1 MSGTQGAMMTTMRA
15 AASTTIRCCASS
27 NQQKSTSSSSS
38 SRRIPKSSSN
48 NVSNEAGKDALPSSR
63 ATATAAVSSV
73 AALSSAGPALADGLS
88 DFQVPDM
95 SSAMA
100 EMPKV
105 DFSGFASKLKDIK
118 VPEIDMSAFDELK
131 EKASSALDDAT
142 SALDDFD
149 PNALQAQL
157 QSKVSEI
164 QSTPAPVTVPS
175 IPKPSVSVTI
185 ETPSASVE
193 MPAMPAMPAM
203 PEMPAMP
210 AMPEMPAMP
219 AMPVLPEMPAMPE
232 LPELPP
238 LPDLPSVEDVMASFT
253 SVIDSVPVPED
264 LQPLVAAIKQNPDT
278 GVALL
283 AFIFGSPVL
292 LAVLGAALRG
302 YDGDV
307 RPKACYESLEKNGN
321 AKIIDTRSEEAIRNE
336 GVPDLRGSARNKGEI
351 VRVVKLNEKERRQTR
366 GARQIELTIAA
377 EKVKK
382 LSSIGSKLYFIGPDA
397 KDLAKTVK
405 SETFARKCYT
415 ISGGFEG
422 YRSSGLKLRKG
433 GYKKNVAEVAAEEA
447 SEIGSRATRA
457 VQSSVGSVSTTVK
470 TADDSMKVV
479 YGLLALGVV
488 VGAIEYEK
496 TLQFIGVVGI
506 ELSLLNA
513 FLSYENPLDAISAFG
528 NFVSPV
534 TQPITNAIG
543 AKAGEVANEAVSIAS
558 EKVKESVSEI
568 SVPEVDLDQIPGG
581 SGLKRSLEKRGAAKQ
596 SAVEENKNKNT

>member
-1 MSGTQGAMMTTMRA
+1 MMTTMR
-15 AASTTIRCCASS
+15 ASTTIRCCASS

-48 NVSNEAGKDALPSSR
+48 NISNEAGKDALPSSR

-118 VPEIDMSAFDELK
+118 VPEIDTSAFDELK

-175 IPKPSVSVTI
+175 VPKPSVSVTI

-203 PEMPAMP
+203 PEMPAMS
-210 AMPEMPAMP
+210 E
-219 AMPVLPEMPAMPE
+219 MPVLPEMPAMPE

-307 RPKACYESLEKNGN
+307 SPKACYESLEKNGN

-506 ELSLLNA
+506 ELTLLNA

-596 SAVEENKNKNT
+596 SAVEEDE

>member
-1 MSGTQGAMMTTMRA
+1 MMTTMR
-15 AASTTIRCCASS
+15 ASTTIRCCASS

-38 SRRIPKSSSN
+38 SRRIPKSLSN
-48 NVSNEAGKDALPSSR
+48 NISNEAGKDALPSSR

-118 VPEIDMSAFDELK
+118 VPEIDTSAFDELK

-210 AMPEMPAMP
+210 AMPAMPEMPAMSE
-219 AMPVLPEMPAMPE
+219 MPVLPEMPAMPE

-506 ELSLLNA
+506 ELTLLNA

-581 SGLKRSLEKRGAAKQ
+581 SGLKRSLEKRGASKQ
-596 SAVEENKNKNT
+596 SAVEEDE

>member
-1 MSGTQGAMMTTMRA
+1 MMTTMRA
-15 AASTTIRCCASS
+15 AASTTTIRCCSSS

-48 NVSNEAGKDALPSSR
+48 NISNEAGKDALPLSC

-118 VPEIDMSAFDELK
+118 VPEIDTSAFDELK
-131 EKASSALDDAT
+131 EKASSALADAT

-164 QSTPAPVTVPS
+164 QSTPVPVTVPS

-193 MPAMPAMPAM
+193 MPAMPAMP
-203 PEMPAMP
+203 EMPAMP
-210 AMPEMPAMP
+210 AMPEMPAMSK
-219 AMPVLPEMPAMPE
+219 MPVLPEMPAMPE

-397 KDLAKTVK
+397 KDLAKMVK

-506 ELSLLNA
+506 ELTLLNA

-568 SVPEVDLDQIPGG
+568 SVPDVDLDKIPGG

-596 SAVEENKNKNT
+596 SAVEEDE

>member
-1 MSGTQGAMMTTMRA
+1 MSGTQMMTTMRA
-15 AASTTIRCCASS
+15 AASTTTIRCSASS

-48 NVSNEAGKDALPSSR
+48 NISNEAGKDVLPSSR

-100 EMPKV
+100 GMPKV

-118 VPEIDMSAFDELK
+118 VPEIDTSAFDELK

-185 ETPSASVE
+185 ETPSAS
-193 MPAMPAMPAM
+193 
-203 PEMPAMP
+203 
-210 AMPEMPAMP
+210 
-219 AMPVLPEMPAMPE
+219 

-253 SVIDSVPVPED
+253 SVVDSVPVPED

-506 ELSLLNA
+506 ELTLLNA

-568 SVPEVDLDQIPGG
+568 SVPDVDLDQIPGG

-596 SAVEENKNKNT
+596 SAVEEDE

>member
-48 NVSNEAGKDALPSSR
+48 NISNEAGKDALPSSR

-193 MPAMPAMPAM
+193 MPA
-203 PEMPAMP
+203 
-210 AMPEMPAMP
+210 MPAMP

>member
-1 MSGTQGAMMTTMRA
+1 MMTTMR
-15 AASTTIRCCASS
+15 ASTTIRCCASS

-48 NVSNEAGKDALPSSR
+48 NISNEAGKDALPSSR

-118 VPEIDMSAFDELK
+118 VPEIDTSAFDELK

-175 IPKPSVSVTI
+175 IPEPSVSVTI

-210 AMPEMPAMP
+210 AMPAMPEMPAMSE
-219 AMPVLPEMPAMPE
+219 MPVLPEMPAMPE

-321 AKIIDTRSEEAIRNE
+321 AKILDTRSEEAIRNE

-506 ELSLLNA
+506 ELTLLNA

-581 SGLKRSLEKRGAAKQ
+581 SGLKRSLEKRGASKQ
-596 SAVEENKNKNT
+596 SAVEEDE

>member
-1 MSGTQGAMMTTMRA
+1 MMTTMR
-15 AASTTIRCCASS
+15 ASTTIRCCASS

-48 NVSNEAGKDALPSSR
+48 NISNEAGKDALPSSR

-118 VPEIDMSAFDELK
+118 VPEIDTSAFDELK

-203 PEMPAMP
+203 PEMPAMS
-210 AMPEMPAMP
+210 E
-219 AMPVLPEMPAMPE
+219 MPVLPEMPAMPE

-447 SEIGSRATRA
+447 AEIGSRATRA

-506 ELSLLNA
+506 ELTLLNA

-581 SGLKRSLEKRGAAKQ
+581 SGLKRSLEKRGASKQ
-596 SAVEENKNKNT
+596 SAVEEDE

>member
-1 MSGTQGAMMTTMRA
+1 MMTTMR
-15 AASTTIRCCASS
+15 ASTTIRCCASS

-48 NVSNEAGKDALPSSR
+48 NISNEAGKDALPSSR

-118 VPEIDMSAFDELK
+118 VPEIDTSAFDELK

-203 PEMPAMP
+203 PEMPAMS
-210 AMPEMPAMP
+210 E
-219 AMPVLPEMPAMPE
+219 MPVLPEMPAMPE

-506 ELSLLNA
+506 ELTLLNA

-581 SGLKRSLEKRGAAKQ
+581 SGLKRSLEKRGASEQ
-596 SAVEENKNKNT
+596 SAVEEDE

>member
-1 MSGTQGAMMTTMRA
+1 MMTTMR
-15 AASTTIRCCASS
+15 ASTTIRCCASS

-48 NVSNEAGKDALPSSR
+48 NISNEAGKDALPSSR

-118 VPEIDMSAFDELK
+118 VPEIDTSAFDELK

-193 MPAMPAMPAM
+193 MPAIPALPGMPAM
-203 PEMPAMP
+203 PEMPAMS
-210 AMPEMPAMP
+210 E
-219 AMPVLPEMPAMPE
+219 MPVLPEMPAMPE

-506 ELSLLNA
+506 ELTLLNA

-581 SGLKRSLEKRGAAKQ
+581 SGLKRSLEKRGASKQ
-596 SAVEENKNKNT
+596 SAVEEDE

>member
-1 MSGTQGAMMTTMRA
+1 MMTTMRA
-15 AASTTIRCCASS
+15 AASTTTIRCCASS

-38 SRRIPKSSSN
+38 SRRIPKSSSDN
-48 NVSNEAGKDALPSSR
+48 ISNEAGKDVLPSSR

-118 VPEIDMSAFDELK
+118 VPEIDTSAFDELK

-193 MPAMPAMPAM
+193 MPAMPEMPAL
-203 PEMPAMP
+203 PAMP
-210 AMPEMPAMP
+210 AMPEMPAMSE
-219 AMPVLPEMPAMPE
+219 MPVLPEMPAMPE

-506 ELSLLNA
+506 ELTLLNA

-568 SVPEVDLDQIPGG
+568 SVPDVDLDQIPGG

-596 SAVEENKNKNT
+596 SAVEEDE

>member
-1 MSGTQGAMMTTMRA
+1 MMTTMR
-15 AASTTIRCCASS
+15 ASTTIRCCASS

-48 NVSNEAGKDALPSSR
+48 NISNEAGKDALPSSR

-118 VPEIDMSAFDELK
+118 VPEIDTSAFDELK

-203 PEMPAMP
+203 PEMPAI
-210 AMPEMPAMP
+210 PEMPAMSE
-219 AMPVLPEMPAMPE
+219 MPVLPEMPAMPE

-506 ELSLLNA
+506 ELTLLNA

-581 SGLKRSLEKRGAAKQ
+581 SGLKRSLEKRGASKQ
-596 SAVEENKNKNT
+596 SAVEEDE